1 MTKQEQSLDQL
12 AQEVLR
18 LFRNTLLVNLRFLDA
33 AVSQFAMG
41 ALRWNRTTGRIGR
54 MELRK

>member
-1 MTKQEQSLDQL
+1 MTKQEQRLDQL

-33 AVSQFAMG
+33 VVSQFAMG
-41 ALRWNRTTGRIGR
+41 AFTL
-54 MELRK
+54 E

>member
-1 MTKQEQSLDQL
+1 MTKQEQRLDQL

-33 AVSQFAMG
+33 AVSQFAMD
-41 ALRWNRTTGRIGR
+41 ALR
-54 MELRK
+54 

>member
-1 MTKQEQSLDQL
+1 MTKQEQRLDQL

-33 AVSQFAMG
+33 VVSQFA
-41 ALRWNRTTGRIGR
+41 
-54 MELRK
+54 